1 MQIKRYAGFSRI
13 PLHPLLV
20 EVSTAIGNIHG
31 AAHGFSRGEKDG
43 ARLASSR
50 LASSMPRSWKAS
62 GVDATW

>member
-43 ARLASSR
+43 ARLASS
-50 LASSMPRSWKAS
+50 MPRSWKAS